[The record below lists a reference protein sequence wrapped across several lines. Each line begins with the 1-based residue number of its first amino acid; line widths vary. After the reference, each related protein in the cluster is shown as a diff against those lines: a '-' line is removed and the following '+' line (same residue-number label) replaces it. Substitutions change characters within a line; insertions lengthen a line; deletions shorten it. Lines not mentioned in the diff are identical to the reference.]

1 MNGYII
7 LIFLIILVQVF
18 FIILLFKRQNHN
30 QHYLEELSY
39 KIGNLQAISDLFPS
53 FLKRS
58 EDLTRNWA
66 DEMAVRQ
73 AALKN
78 LIQEADKS
86 LTKLDHLQR
95 DIKNSQISKTT
106 IEEIL
111 ILINQGFDVEEIAD
125 RMNLPQGEVEVAVRL
140 RQYLNNP
147 MVEKL

>member
-1 MNGYII
+1 MTVMACLGV
-7 LIFLIILVQVF
+7 L
-18 FIILLFKRQNHN
+18 LLFLLFLLLLSRQKKMRET
-30 QHYLEELSY
+30 LEVIEHKLEH
-39 KIGNLQAISDLFPS
+39 LQAISKLFPS
-53 FLKRS
+53 FLQRS

-66 DEMAVRQ
+66 DEMSLRQ
-73 AALKN
+73 SALKN
-78 LIQEADKS
+78 LIHEADQS

-95 DIKNSQISKTT
+95 DIKQSQISKTT

-111 ILINQGFDVEEIAD
+111 ILINQGFDVEEIAS